1 MDRRSLLTA
10 STAMI
15 GVTAGCLERAQ
26 FWRSTSNENALERL
40 VENRQA
46 FEEYDRSFAET
57 DSGPYNKDL
66 YDFDLSAVE
75 ARSARASDEVD
86 GDDEL
91 GGEIGAIASYH
102 RSAGRFFGDFI
113 DAIEEADSG
122 LFETL
127 SLFKH
132 DEIDDAAT
140 KLLETVDGVRDSLET
155 ARSDRDKFDVDEL
168 SAEIADE
175 SLGIEEADQT
185 LEHRAGD
192 LEALEA
198 LADGLG
204 AHTAVPDV
212 HDAESAYDDGEYE
225 TAQTE
230 FESIRETFED
240 GANALDTVET
250 DRVATPAIESRVEYE
265 RCYLDAEREHAELMK
280 RAAEAARDGDSE
292 AAESYEQQAEDAY
305 DDC

>member
-1 MDRRSLLTA
+1 MAGTA
-10 STAMI
+10 AMI
-15 GVTAGCLERAQ
+15 ATAGCLERAQ
-26 FWRSTSNENALERL
+26 FWRSTSNEDALERL
-40 VENRQA
+40 VENRQV
-46 FEEYDRSFAET
+46 FEEYDRSFAGTE
-57 DSGPYNKDL
+57 SGPYNKDL

-75 ARSARASDEVD
+75 ARGARASEEVD

-91 GGEIGAIASYH
+91 GGEIGTIASYH

-127 SLFKH
+127 SLFEH
-132 DEIDDAAT
+132 DEVEDDAAT
-140 KLLETVDGVRDSLET
+140 LLETIEDARDSLET
-155 ARSDRDKFDVDEL
+155 ARSNRDRFDVDEL

-175 SLGIEEADQT
+175 PLGIEEIDRT
-185 LEHRAGD
+185 LENRAAD

-230 FESIRETFED
+230 FASVRETFED
-240 GANALDTVET
+240 GVNVLNTIET
-250 DRVATPAIESRVEYE
+250 ERIETPAIESRVEYE